1 MHKVTLRPLLRT
13 DLIGSAMS
21 LAVFAI
27 GVAELRGLIEL
38 HAVLQKTRV
47 RQRGR

>member
-1 MHKVTLRPLLRT
+1 MHKETLRPLLRT

-21 LAVFAI
+21 LVFAI

-38 HAVLQKTRV
+38 HAVPRETRV